1 MIEDDRAAIVY
12 YVYQRQGEALLA
24 IAVIA
29 ANIALLT
36 HSGWTLRPRYHIV
49 MIPFA
54 ALLVGGLLADLG
66 AVLLRWA
73 RQSERLPVSVPE
85 RMRPALA
92 VGIVTV
98 LLALAVLPQARESID
113 YTQRRNWDDTRT
125 LAHDF
130 ILDNVHPRTNV
141 ATEISNLHLPRPY
154 RVIRW
159 AQMHTVEPQRFDD
172 RRIEIVVLLRT
183 IDARVA
189 GNVPAE
195 QRRAQMRGEME
206 LLAEF
211 SAVPGQSMGPTVG
224 VYRNAPRV
232 PRRRAQAPGSRDSR

>member
-1 MIEDDRAAIVY
+1 MVSDVHNAASIDTAARFAQVIGYFNESGMGTPFFLLTVVAIIY
-12 YVYQRQGEALLA
+12 YVYQRQGGALLA

-29 ANIALLT
+29 ANVALLT

-154 RVIRW
+154 RRNTGRKVFMS
-159 AQMHTVEPQRFDD
+159 AM
-172 RRIEIVVLLRT
+172 LLLM
-183 IDARVA
+183 V
-189 GNVPAE
+189 
-195 QRRAQMRGEME
+195 
-206 LLAEF
+206 
-211 SAVPGQSMGPTVG
+211 
-224 VYRNAPRV
+224 
-232 PRRRAQAPGSRDSR
+232 